1 MNLTLIQ
8 EEIDDFRSLVD
19 ERLCRI
25 MAESYVQDELLTEYV
40 IRVAELECRV
50 VELEQRLGRI

>member
-1 MNLTLIQ
+1 MNQMLIQ
-8 EEIDDFRSLVD
+8 EEIDDLRSLVD

-25 MAESYVQDELLTEYV
+25 IAESNLQNDLLLKYV

-50 VELEQRLGRI
+50 AELEQRLGRI